1 MTHPV
6 SSPDAAIEVAYAPAP
21 AYDALHLFIDG
32 EWLPA
37 GARATAP
44 VINPAS
50 GRELGRVPLA
60 TAADLDRALDATARA
75 FAVWRRTVPAERA
88 RVLKGAAAL
97 IRERAGR
104 IATLLTLEEGKPLAE
119 SRDEVL
125 RAADYF
131 EWFAEEARR
140 IDGRVVPSNRPGV
153 QQLVKRLPIGPVAAF
168 TPWNFPA
175 ITPARKL
182 SAALAAGCSVVLKPG
197 EESPAT
203 ALALARALDDAGL
216 PKGVLQVVFGVPD
229 EVSRRLIASPAIRK
243 VAFTGSAPVGRLLS
257 ARAAEGVKP
266 VTLELGGH
274 GPVLVFDDAD
284 LAHAASGGAANR
296 FRGTGQVCISAT
308 RFLIQRRAYD
318 AFVEQFVAATRAL
331 VVGDGLRPDTQV
343 GPLANA
349 RQLAKVEAL
358 VADAV
363 ARGARVLAGGRRIA
377 GDGFFFEP
385 TVLAEVPADARVM
398 HEEPFGPIAVLMRF
412 DTLEAGLAEAN
423 RLPYG
428 LAAYAFTSS
437 ARTALAV
444 GDGLE
449 AGMVGINQY
458 RIVATELPFG
468 GIKESGHGS
477 EGGVEGIAP
486 YLVNQFISQA

>member
-1 MTHPV
+1 MNA
-6 SSPDAAIEVAYAPAP
+6 S
-21 AYDALHLFIDG
+21 YDPLYLFIDG
-32 EWLPA
+32 EWIPA
-37 GARATAP
+37 DDRDTAP
-44 VINPAS
+44 VINPATQ
-50 GRELGRVPLA
+50 RELGRVPLA
-60 TAADLDRALDATARA
+60 RVADLDRALTAAQRA
-75 FAVWRRTVPAERA
+75 FEIWRNTVPAERA
-88 RVLKGAAAL
+88 RILKCAADL
-97 IRERAGR
+97 MRERTDH
-104 IATLLTLEEGKPLAE
+104 IATLMTLEEGKPLAE
-119 SRDEVL
+119 SHDEVL

-153 QQLVKRLPIGPVAAF
+153 LQLVKRQAIGPVAAF

-182 SAALAAGCSVVLKPG
+182 SAALAAGCSIIIKPG

-229 EVSRRLIASPAIRK
+229 DVSKHLIASPIIRK
-243 VAFTGSAPVGRLLS
+243 VTFTGSVPIGRLLS

-266 VTLELGGH
+266 ITLELGGH

-284 LAHAASGGAANR
+284 VRKAAVDGAANR
-296 FRGTGQVCISAT
+296 FRGTGQICISST
-308 RFLIQRRAYD
+308 RFLIQRGVYQQFIEH
-318 AFVEQFVAATRAL
+318 FVNATRAL
-331 VVGDGLRPDTQV
+331 KVGDGMQPGTHV

-349 RQLAKVEAL
+349 RQLAKMEAL

-363 ARGARVLAGGRRIA
+363 QRGAHVLTGGKRIE

-385 TVLAEVPADARVM
+385 TVLADVPMDARVM
-398 HEEPFGPIAVLMRF
+398 HEEPFGPIAVLMPF
-412 DTLEAGLAEAN
+412 DTLADGLAEAN

-428 LAAYAFTSS
+428 LSAYAFTRNE
-437 ARTALAV
+437 RTAIDVA
-444 GDGLE
+444 DGLE
-449 AGMVGINQY
+449 AGMIGINQY

-468 GIKESGHGS
+468 GMKESGHGS
-477 EGGVEGIAP
+477 EGGTEGIDF
-486 YLVNQFISQA
+486 YLTNKFISQV